1 MIPGIDQT
9 TVVVISWTLAALLI
23 AWTWVPA
30 LISALGGTKYSCGG
44 TNDINN
50 MEPSAAQP
58 DYSFWAEQLLSLGYE
73 PLGSGWMRINFAGP
87 EWSQQSVLRVFVN
100 ASKNC
105 YAFMQKAPTP
115 FNFWPG
121 AIFATC
127 LVDGGILLTD
137 NNVAADPHPDDALI
151 RQGIVSLKLE
161 DVEAL
166 HLATQQALRQI
177 GRKPDSD
184 LSMETLLHAA
194 ERHFGAE
201 AKRVEARNAT
211 QFLFA
216 HGLIH
221 LCVSLPP
228 AYLMGVTHPYVA
240 LANVVLCLVML
251 IGESSQKRQYARA
264 VRSALRMRQSMHGKP
279 KSSLM

>member
-9 TVVVISWTLAALLI
+9 TLIVLAWTLAGLLI

-30 LISALGGTKYSCGG
+30 LISALGGTRYSCGG
-44 TNDINN
+44 SSDTTGMD
-50 MEPSAAQP
+50 PSAAQP
-58 DYSFWAEQLLSLGYE
+58 DYLFWAEQLLNLGYE
-73 PLGSGWMRINFAGP
+73 PLGSGWMRINFAGS
-87 EWSQQSVLRVFVN
+87 EWSQQSVVRVFAN
-100 ASKNC
+100 ASKNSFA
-105 YAFMQKAPTP
+105 YMQKAPAP

-127 LVDGGILLTD
+127 LLDGGILVTD
-137 NNVAADPHPDDALI
+137 NNVAADPHPDDVLI
-151 RQGIVSLKLE
+151 RQGIVSLKLD

-177 GRKPDSD
+177 GRKPDPD
-184 LSMETLLHAA
+184 LSMETLFHAA
-194 ERHFGAE
+194 ERHFGTE
-201 AKRVEARNAT
+201 AKRIEGRNAT

-221 LCVSLPP
+221 ISVSVPP
-228 AYLMGVTHPYVA
+228 AYLMGVTSPYVA
-240 LANVVLCLVML
+240 LANIVLCFVML

-264 VRSALRMRQSMHGKP
+264 VRSALRLRQSLPMEKRGKI
-279 KSSLM
+279 